1 MPAQKKR
8 HKVEPAPEDSP
19 TASHSGELLAA
30 LLLDPARTRP
40 AVVVSHLPGAGHR
53 RIDAAAVARMVGS
66 DADIY
71 EVENGLQT
79 HKLQDR
85 LPPGLEVYGTAA
97 RVYPAGPDW
106 VGATPEPRLVRP
118 GVNMARLL
126 EDLAGDVRA
135 AGHRTNLAAPAMKPA
150 TETAT
155 GTVGGF
161 TSEDNSRALVK
172 LATTGKVVT
181 VRAEDLLP
189 GVPLNWLLTPGQ
201 LVTGVLDTENGTLDI
216 HAMVLKPGS
225 PVTIYH
231 HGDVALARVNGTFA
245 THAMVTLWPGS
256 CFRIDVERISS
267 NELDAAED
275 LLTEGEVVRV
285 RVLYE
290 NGSVVLSMLDVD
302 DDDPL
307 VSPPAL
313 IAGGPPWLDV
323 GRPYASIFAPVG
335 PAGSADTQDGH
346 GTATGTGGG
355 SETRPA
361 GVELHEEEPTL
372 TTAERRTALKSTQM
386 ELEKARHT
394 ITELLAAADKRGATD
409 KIARALQD
417 QLAAERANMA
427 ELARLHNAAMHQIDV
442 LKADAV
448 KAKAKLVDAKQ
459 QRRSAS
465 SRTEQV
471 DTSLFSDPQEQFAF
485 EVRTVWAYS
494 VPAVDKA
501 AEPLGP
507 YLVGPNFLASLAQLT
522 PPQRN
527 KTLRAVVDLAAGRQ
541 GPLRNR
547 EPHMLRENE
556 GAHASVQMRGDDVC
570 WRLYVEQGTAGA
582 LRLHYW
588 KLPDGRIEL
597 SRVVTHDDV
606 KP

>member
-8 HKVEPAPEDSP
+8 RQPTPEPTPAESP
-19 TASHSGELLAA
+19 AATLTGALLARR
-30 LLLDPARTRP
+30 LMDEARTRP
-40 AVVVSHLPGAGHR
+40 AVVVSHLPDAGHR
-53 RIDAAAVARMVGS
+53 RIDAAALARLVDGE
-66 DADIY
+66 ADVY

-79 HKLQDR
+79 HKLQDG
-85 LPPGLEVYGTAA
+85 LPDGLEVYGTAA
-97 RVYPAGPDW
+97 RVYPAGPGW
-106 VGATPEPRLVRP
+106 VAATPEPRLARA
-118 GVNMARLL
+118 GVNMRRLL
-126 EDLAGDVRA
+126 EDVAGDVRA
-135 AGHRTNLAAPAMKPA
+135 AVHRTIPPGPAAKPA

-155 GTVGGF
+155 GTVRGF
-161 TSEDNSRALVK
+161 ASDDNSRALVK
-172 LATTGKVVT
+172 LALTGKVVM

-189 GVPLNWLLTPGQ
+189 GVPLNWVLAPGQ
-201 LVTGVLDTENGTLDI
+201 QVTGALDSENGTLDI
-216 HAMVLKPGS
+216 HAMAVKPGS
-225 PVTIYH
+225 PVTVYSA
-231 HGDVALARVNGTFA
+231 GDVALARVNSTSA
-245 THAMVTLWPGS
+245 THAMVALWPGT
-256 CFRIDVERISS
+256 CFRIGVDRISS
-267 NELDAAED
+267 NELDSAED

-290 NGSVVLSMLDVD
+290 NGTVVLSMLDVD
-302 DDDPL
+302 DDEPL
-307 VSPPAL
+307 VAAPAL
-313 IAGGPPWLDV
+313 VSGGPPWLDLD
-323 GRPYASIFAPVG
+323 RPYASIFAPPAVAG
-335 PAGSADTQDGH
+335 PPGETGPNAPAGAEES
-346 GTATGTGGG
+346 GTTGVAL
-355 SETRPA
+355 PA
-361 GVELHEEEPTL
+361 EEPVL
-372 TTAERRTALKSTQM
+372 TASERKTALKSTQM
-386 ELEKARHT
+386 ELERARHT

-417 QLAAERANMA
+417 QLADERANLA
-427 ELARLHNAAMHQIDV
+427 ELARLHNGATHQIDV
-442 LKADAV
+442 LKAEAV
-448 KAKAKLVDAKQ
+448 RAKAKLVDAKQ

-465 SRTEQV
+465 SRTDPV
-471 DTSLFSDPQEQFAF
+471 AASLFIDPQEQLAF
-485 EVRTVWAYS
+485 EVYTVWAHS

-522 PPQRN
+522 PQQRT

-556 GAHASVQMRGDDVC
+556 GAHAPVQKRGDDVC